1 MSNSTVKTPWL
12 QHYGHIPAHLDYPG
26 ISMVDLVA
34 RTAEQYPK
42 LAALE
47 FMGRTA
53 TYKKLM
59 AGIEE
64 AARALRAIGVQKGER
79 VTICLPNVPQAV
91 VLFYAVNRIGA
102 ISNMI
107 HPLSSEGEIVHF
119 IRESGSRVAITLDQF
134 YPKFK
139 AIEGQIE
146 LDTLLIASIADV
158 LSPPKK
164 LIYAATKGRKIA
176 PIPLKDLAV
185 HGGKVLLWK
194 DFLRCGASFR
204 GQVVE
209 HTEGE
214 YPAAI
219 LYSGG
224 TSGTTK
230 GILLSNLNF
239 NALAMQ
245 VSAGSDCVG
254 PRDTML
260 ALMPVF
266 HGFGLGICIHTMM
279 AVGACSILI
288 PQFTPKTYAGL
299 LKKYRP
305 NIIAGVP
312 TLFEALLRIEGID
325 KLDLSCLKGVFSG
338 GDSLSIEL
346 KRKVD
351 AFLKQ
356 CGATIQVRE
365 GYGTTESVTA
375 SCLTPKDFHKEGS
388 IGIPLP
394 DCLFKIVTPSTH
406 DEAPY
411 GQMGEICM
419 TGPTVMKEYVGNPR
433 ETAQT
438 LQPHADGLT
447 WLHTGD
453 LGSMDEE
460 GFIYFKQRLKRVII
474 SSGYNIYPS
483 QLENVIDSHEAVLM
497 STVIGV
503 RDEIKMQKVK
513 AFVVLRPEV
522 QDTPEIRKAILE
534 HCRKNIAKYA
544 MPYEFEYRE
553 NLPRTLVGKVA
564 YIELEKE
571 EEEKRAEQGRQGD

>member
-1 MSNSTVKTPWL
+1 MSPDTVKTPWL
-12 QHYGHIPAHLDYPG
+12 KHYGHIPERLEYPD

-34 RTAEQYPK
+34 RTAEQHPRRM
-42 LAALE
+42 AIE
-47 FMGRTA
+47 FMGRSL

-59 AGIEE
+59 AEIDT
-64 AARALRAIGVQKGER
+64 AARALKAIGVQKGQR

-102 ISNMI
+102 VSNMI

-139 AIEGQIE
+139 AIWSQIE

-158 LSPPKK
+158 LSPVKK
-164 LIYAATKGRKIA
+164 VAYAATKGRKIA
-176 PIPLKDLAV
+176 LIPQKDTVA
-185 HGGKVLLWK
+185 HGGKVLFWK
-194 DFLRCGASFR
+194 DFLRCGVSYR
-204 GQVVE
+204 GPVAE
-209 HTEGE
+209 PMRGGD
-214 YPAAI
+214 AATI

-224 TSGTTK
+224 TTGTTK
-230 GILLSNLNF
+230 GILLSSLNF

-245 VSAGSDCVG
+245 VSTGADCIG
-254 PRDTML
+254 PGDTML

-266 HGFGLGICIHTMM
+266 HGFGLGICIHTVLT
-279 AVGACSILI
+279 VGACSILI

-299 LKKYRP
+299 LKKYKP

-394 DCLFKIVTPSTH
+394 DCLFKIVTPLTH
-406 DEAPY
+406 DAVPY

-419 TGPTVMKEYVGNPR
+419 TGPTVMQEYIGNPR

-453 LGSMDEE
+453 LGSMDAE

-483 QLENVIDSHEAVLM
+483 QLENVIDSFDAVLM

-522 QDTPEIRKAILE
+522 QDTPAVRQAILE

-553 NLPRTLVGKVA
+553 NLPKTLVGKVA